1 MTKFPE
7 EVLNCGGLIGEIMD
21 YTLDQAFRPNRQL
34 AFAGALCWV
43 AHCMGRVYRTT
54 ANGRP
59 NIYLLAHAWSGVG
72 KSAPR
77 DTNFKLAKACGM
89 VKTVIEDFRSGEALQ
104 DAVLQSA
111 KILSQ
116 YDEADTLFDSIKK
129 SSDTGVGINTLGEML
144 KEWEKSKNFMVRR
157 KLAAS
162 VKGRK
167 DDQTPD
173 MVYHPHLTLFMTG
186 VTSEVYKSISDKMA
200 KNGFFARLLVI
211 DGGMRGGGKTPIY
224 RELPPEIVER
234 CKTLSRY
241 QSDYT
246 AWGQMRGDWDGT
258 GEVIHMTM
266 DAEDFRAAFVH
277 DAEAHYNTE
286 EDGVENA
293 VWNRTVEKAEKL
305 AMIFAA
311 SDNQDEPKMDIRHWQ
326 LARQLVEY
334 SNAHQ
339 IEMLAKYSS
348 ETDYEDLQKR
358 ILRRLE
364 KGITCNRA
372 LLSFLKIRNED
383 LREAMETLQAAGKV
397 IFCNE
402 NGEEMP
408 EWKRG
413 ISYAL
418 A

>member
-1 MTKFPE
+1 MKE
-7 EVLNCGGLIGEIMD
+7 YKLRAWE
-21 YTLDQAFRPNRQL
+21 L
-34 AFAGALCWV
+34 AALCALCVSLCVGTW
-43 AHCMGRVYRTT
+43 AQGRQQDISSSLVR
-54 ANGRP
+54 
-59 NIYLLAHAWSGVG
+59 LH
-72 KSAPR
+72 
-77 DTNFKLAKACGM
+77 
-89 VKTVIEDFRSGEALQ
+89 VIAASDESGEQELKLRVR
-104 DAVLQSA
+104 DNVLEY
-111 KILSQ
+111 L
-116 YDEADTLFDSIKK
+116 
-129 SSDTGVGINTLGEML
+129 
-144 KEWEKSKNFMVRR
+144 
-157 KLAAS
+157 
-162 VKGRK
+162 
-167 DDQTPD
+167 TPVLD
-173 MVYHPHLTLFMTG
+173 KAGSPE
-186 VTSEVYKSISDKMA
+186 EVYKSISDKMA

-211 DGGMRGGGKTPIY
+211 DGGMRGCGKTPLY
-224 RELPPEIVER
+224 RELPTEIVER

-241 QSDYT
+241 QSDFT

-266 DAEDFRAAFVH
+266 DAEDFRAAFVR

-311 SDNQDEPKMDIRHWQ
+311 SDNQDEPKMDLRHWQ

-358 ILRRLE
+358 ILRKLE